1 MNYTQKDSSQ
11 KETADSTAADEV
23 RESAAVAYASPYAV
37 GGGGRAA
44 VRPWA
49 PPEADDE
56 FDEDALLGLDG
67 GDLDESDF
75 DDDPE
80 FRASVLRRADEVMA
94 RIAAGE
100 KGHTTDEVCDRI
112 LRCIETG
119 NWDYYGFKSK

>member
-1 MNYTQKDSSQ
+1 MDYAKKDLPQEESVS
-11 KETADSTAADEV
+11 EV
-23 RESAAVAYASPYAV
+23 REPAVAYAV
-37 GGGGRAA
+37 GGAE

-49 PPEADDE
+49 DSGVADDE

-67 GDLDESDF
+67 GDLDESDL